1 MRLPVSDPAHDERR
15 IIASRACDEL
25 RPGAIAN
32 LGIGMPEG
40 IARIAA
46 ERGILDRITLT
57 VESGPIGGMPAGG
70 LSFGA
75 AVHPQAIVDQPAQ
88 FDFYDGGGLDFA
100 ALGAAQID
108 RHGNVNVSRLEVA
121 IENGGLRIIREGAN
135 RKFVNE
141 VEQVSFSGKTARD
154 RRHDVLFV
162 TERAVFRLVDDG
174 IELIEVAPGIN
185 VETQI
190 LAHLDFQPVIRE
202 IKPMSVHLFQ

>member
-1 MRLPVSDPAHDERR
+1 
-15 IIASRACDEL
+15 
-25 RPGAIAN
+25 
-32 LGIGMPEG
+32 
-40 IARIAA
+40 
-46 ERGILDRITLT
+46 
-57 VESGPIGGMPAGG
+57 MPAGG

-108 RHGNVNVSRLEVA
+108 RHGNVNVSRFGSRLAGVGGFINISQSAKRLVFCGTLTTGGLEVA